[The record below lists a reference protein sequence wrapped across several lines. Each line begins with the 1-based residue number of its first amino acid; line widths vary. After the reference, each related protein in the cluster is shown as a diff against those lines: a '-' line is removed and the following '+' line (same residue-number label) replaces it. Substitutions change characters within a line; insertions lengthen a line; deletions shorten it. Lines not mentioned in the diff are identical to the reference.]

1 MPGTALHNPTEDEAS
16 QQQQEDHQHSPTM
29 TKYTTLSIQ
38 YRLIHVEAI
47 VSALLSSIVDMP
59 IGRYHRRDTSEA
71 HGSISWRTFHRCQ
84 FHVCL
89 NYEVPR
95 ILASTLKSL
104 TVNTIESSFFTMN
117 CLFWTSRDADVN
129 VMKYNVE
136 CVDVVVVA
144 VVLLLLGDVVKD
156 WVGPVEKTRLG
167 VCDFFPGM
175 RLERLRHVSTTIIR
189 IETDRRY

>member
-84 FHVCL
+84 FHVCP

-129 VMKYNVE
+129 VMN
-136 CVDVVVVA
+136 DVLMLMLLF
-144 VVLLLLGDVVKD
+144 VLVLWCRERLSRSSREKRD
-156 WVGPVEKTRLG
+156 WGFVIFFPVCGFRASTTRL
-167 VCDFFPGM
+167 DII
-175 RLERLRHVSTTIIR
+175 IIR
-189 IETDRRY
+189 T